1 MARVNLSGRAI
12 FKGCIPVTWFTPY
25 SGGECQDSCRRQIV
39 YTSRPLRS
47 DRGMLLIENHLF
59 GNWGDHQALIA
70 ESHREV
76 VVLMAIMVG

>member
-1 MARVNLSGRAI
+1 
-12 FKGCIPVTWFTPY
+12 
-25 SGGECQDSCRRQIV
+25 
-39 YTSRPLRS
+39 
-47 DRGMLLIENHLF
+47 MLLIENHLF